1 MMSATQVDE
10 LVETATPDDDT
21 RPPIAHVY
29 CGMCA
34 RGRVI
39 ATSVCG
45 HGRKPTAELRIRP
58 WLAGEQAC
66 TVCADLENTGCP
78 RCGR

>member
-1 MMSATQVDE
+1 MTAVQVDE
-10 LVETATPDDDT
+10 HADTTTTDADT

-29 CGMCA
+29 CGRCN
-34 RGRVI
+34 RGHVM

-45 HGRKPTAELRIRP
+45 HGRKPTAELRVRP

-66 TVCADLENTGCP
+66 TVCADMEFTGCP